1 MEFNRNWRQK
11 SGDSESPSFSPTPAP
26 YHPLPSTH
34 PHLPQKI
41 QAAEFLALTAAKLW
55 QAKSI
60 LRGGDFFPGLTD
72 MFLH

>member
-1 MEFNRNWRQK
+1 MIQK
-11 SGDSESPSFSPTPAP
+11 VPLSPS
-26 YHPLPSTH
+26 PLPISPPSILT

-60 LRGGDFFPGLTD
+60 LRGGDFFPRLTD